1 MAERRKGSRP
11 PEKRRSRPS
20 GDPPLRR
27 EVPADSRPQT
37 PPRPPKN
44 RAQRRAKGK
53 RSSPPPSRP
62 GAYTGQREEIAE
74 RTIRLRNK
82 RAQGQMRRRR
92 RRRRLMHV
100 ALVTIGLIA
109 CMVFSLKVLFQV
121 NGVRIDL
128 GESSVY
134 YQLPQLAAESSPASG
149 SQSQPADSSSQAA
162 SSAPPEETP
171 VPESQ
176 PAADP
181 ASAPDSAAQSAPA
194 SDAAEPADGTADQAA
209 DTEPP
214 AAGVG
219 VAGVVRED
227 QPAPTEQPTSGEQ
240 PDFAAQPDSSAAQS
254 GAASSASTTPATRQG
269 ATVVQAD
276 YQLPD
281 VSYTVAQVV
290 ETMGVSLGDHLLEMD
305 LEAMAQ
311 TLEQQLPWLENVR
324 VRYRLPNTLVVQADP
339 AHPRY
344 ALVSEDQWA
353 TVSSRLKVLQLDSQQ
368 PQGLVSLDAGKAA
381 VQVGQQLVL
390 QTDPEPVD
398 EAAILGQEDLSNEEK
413 AAALEQARQEAQT
426 AAQEASN
433 QRMESLQ
440 LLLQTLDKWNLS
452 AGVTSVTVADDME
465 MQFGYQGRIQVLVG
479 TSNQLDYK
487 IQFSAEILA
496 HQLSASDRGTL
507 DSSNILSSG
516 ELQPVFSR
524 DIS

>member
-27 EVPADSRPQT
+27 EAPADSRPQT

-53 RSSPPPSRP
+53 RSSPHPSRP

-82 RAQGQMRRRR
+82 RAQGKMRRRR

-149 SQSQPADSSSQAA
+149 SQSQPADSGSQAA

-176 PAADP
+176 PAADS
-181 ASAPDSAAQSAPA
+181 ASAPGSAAQSAPA

-227 QPAPTEQPTSGEQ
+227 QPAPTE
-240 PDFAAQPDSSAAQS
+240 QPDSSAAQS

-344 ALVSEDQWA
+344 ALASEDQWA

-413 AAALEQARQEAQT
+413 TAALEKARQEAQT

-452 AGVTSVTVADDME
+452 ADVTSVTVADDME

>member
-27 EVPADSRPQT
+27 EAPADSRPQT

-134 YQLPQLAAESSPASG
+134 YQLPQLAAESSPATG
-149 SQSQPADSSSQAA
+149 SQSQPADSGSQAA

-176 PAADP
+176 PAADS
-181 ASAPDSAAQSAPA
+181 ASAPGSAAQSAPA

-209 DTEPP
+209 DTDPP

-227 QPAPTEQPTSGEQ
+227 QPAPTE
-240 PDFAAQPDSSAAQS
+240 QPDSSAAQS

-344 ALVSEDQWA
+344 ALASEDQWA

-413 AAALEQARQEAQT
+413 AAALEKARQEAQT

-452 AGVTSVTVADDME
+452 ADVTSVTVADDME

>member
-27 EVPADSRPQT
+27 EAPADSRPQT

-149 SQSQPADSSSQAA
+149 SQSQPADSGSQAA

-176 PAADP
+176 PAADS
-181 ASAPDSAAQSAPA
+181 ASAPGSAAQSAPA

-227 QPAPTEQPTSGEQ
+227 QPAPAE
-240 PDFAAQPDSSAAQS
+240 QPDSSAAQS

-344 ALVSEDQWA
+344 ALASEDQWA

-390 QTDPEPVD
+390 HTDPEPVD

-413 AAALEQARQEAQT
+413 AAALEKARQEAQT

-452 AGVTSVTVADDME
+452 ADVTSVTVADDME

>member
-27 EVPADSRPQT
+27 EAPADSRPQT

-100 ALVTIGLIA
+100 VLVTIGLIA

-149 SQSQPADSSSQAA
+149 SQSQPADSGSQAA

-176 PAADP
+176 PAADS
-181 ASAPDSAAQSAPA
+181 ASAPGSAAQSAPA

-227 QPAPTEQPTSGEQ
+227 QPAPAE
-240 PDFAAQPDSSAAQS
+240 QPDSSAAQS

-344 ALVSEDQWA
+344 ALASEDQWA

-413 AAALEQARQEAQT
+413 AAALEKARQEAQT

-433 QRMESLQ
+433 QRMESLR

-452 AGVTSVTVADDME
+452 ADVTSVTVADDME

>member
-27 EVPADSRPQT
+27 EAPADSRPQT

-149 SQSQPADSSSQAA
+149 SQSQPADSGSQAA

-176 PAADP
+176 PAVDS
-181 ASAPDSAAQSAPA
+181 ASAPGSAAQSAPA

-227 QPAPTEQPTSGEQ
+227 QPAPTE
-240 PDFAAQPDSSAAQS
+240 QPDSSAAQS

-344 ALVSEDQWA
+344 ALASEDQWA

-413 AAALEQARQEAQT
+413 AAALEKARQEAQT

-452 AGVTSVTVADDME
+452 ADVTSVTVADDME

>member
-27 EVPADSRPQT
+27 EAPADSRPQT

-134 YQLPQLAAESSPASG
+134 YQLPQLAAESSPASD
-149 SQSQPADSSSQAA
+149 SQSQPADSGSQAA

-176 PAADP
+176 PAADS
-181 ASAPDSAAQSAPA
+181 ASAPGSAAQSAPA

-227 QPAPTEQPTSGEQ
+227 QPAPAE
-240 PDFAAQPDSSAAQS
+240 QPDSSAAQS

-344 ALVSEDQWA
+344 ALASEDQWA

-413 AAALEQARQEAQT
+413 AAALEKARQEAQT

-452 AGVTSVTVADDME
+452 ADVTSVTVADDME

>member
-27 EVPADSRPQT
+27 EAPADSRPQT

-100 ALVTIGLIA
+100 VLVTIGLIA

-149 SQSQPADSSSQAA
+149 SQSQPADSGSQAA

-176 PAADP
+176 PAADS
-181 ASAPDSAAQSAPA
+181 ASAPGSAAQSAPA

-227 QPAPTEQPTSGEQ
+227 QPAPAE
-240 PDFAAQPDSSAAQS
+240 QPDSSAAQS

-344 ALVSEDQWA
+344 ALASEDQWA

-413 AAALEQARQEAQT
+413 AAALEKARQEAQT

-452 AGVTSVTVADDME
+452 ADVTSVTVADDME
-465 MQFGYQGRIQVLVG
+465 MQFGYQSRIQVLVG

>member
-27 EVPADSRPQT
+27 EAPADSRPQT

-134 YQLPQLAAESSPASG
+134 YQLPQLAAESSPASD
-149 SQSQPADSSSQAA
+149 SQSQPADSGSQAA

-176 PAADP
+176 PAADS
-181 ASAPDSAAQSAPA
+181 ASAPGSAAQSAPA

-227 QPAPTEQPTSGEQ
+227 QPAPTE
-240 PDFAAQPDSSAAQS
+240 QPDSSAAQS

-344 ALVSEDQWA
+344 ALASEDQWA

-413 AAALEQARQEAQT
+413 AAALEKARQEAQT

-452 AGVTSVTVADDME
+452 ADVTSVTVADDME

>member
-27 EVPADSRPQT
+27 EAPADSRPQT

-134 YQLPQLAAESSPASG
+134 YQLPQLAAESSPASD

-176 PAADP
+176 PAADS
-181 ASAPDSAAQSAPA
+181 ASAPGSAAQSAPA

-227 QPAPTEQPTSGEQ
+227 QPAPAE
-240 PDFAAQPDSSAAQS
+240 QPDSSAAQS

-344 ALVSEDQWA
+344 ALASEDQWA

-413 AAALEQARQEAQT
+413 AAALEKARQEAQT
-426 AAQEASN
+426 AAQEASD

-452 AGVTSVTVADDME
+452 ADVTSVTVADDME

>member
-27 EVPADSRPQT
+27 EAPADSRPQT

-134 YQLPQLAAESSPASG
+134 YQLPQLAAESSPATG
-149 SQSQPADSSSQAA
+149 SQSQPADSGSQAA

-176 PAADP
+176 PAADS
-181 ASAPDSAAQSAPA
+181 ASAPGSATQSAPA

-227 QPAPTEQPTSGEQ
+227 QPAPTE
-240 PDFAAQPDSSAAQS
+240 QPDSSAAQS

-290 ETMGVSLGDHLLEMD
+290 ETMGISLGDHLLEMD
-305 LEAMAQ
+305 LEAMAR

-344 ALVSEDQWA
+344 ALASEDQWA

-413 AAALEQARQEAQT
+413 AAALEKARQEAQT

-433 QRMESLQ
+433 QRMESLR

-452 AGVTSVTVADDME
+452 ADVTSVTVADDME

>member
-27 EVPADSRPQT
+27 EAPADSRPQT

-149 SQSQPADSSSQAA
+149 SQSQPADSGSQAA

-176 PAADP
+176 PAADS
-181 ASAPDSAAQSAPA
+181 ASAPGSAAQSAPA

-227 QPAPTEQPTSGEQ
+227 QPAPAE
-240 PDFAAQPDSSAAQS
+240 QPDSSAAQS

-344 ALVSEDQWA
+344 ALASEDQWA

-413 AAALEQARQEAQT
+413 AAALEKARQEAQT

-452 AGVTSVTVADDME
+452 ADVTSVTVADDME

>member
-27 EVPADSRPQT
+27 EAPADSRPQT

-100 ALVTIGLIA
+100 VLVTIGLIA

-149 SQSQPADSSSQAA
+149 SQSQPADSGSQAA

-176 PAADP
+176 PAADS
-181 ASAPDSAAQSAPA
+181 ASAPGSAAQSAPA

-227 QPAPTEQPTSGEQ
+227 QPTPTE
-240 PDFAAQPDSSAAQS
+240 QPDSSAAQS

-344 ALVSEDQWA
+344 ALASEDQWA

-413 AAALEQARQEAQT
+413 AAALEKARQEAQT

-452 AGVTSVTVADDME
+452 ADVTSVTVADDME
-465 MQFGYQGRIQVLVG
+465 MQFGYQSRIQVLVG

>member
-27 EVPADSRPQT
+27 EAPADSRPQT

-134 YQLPQLAAESSPASG
+134 YQLPQLAAESSPATG
-149 SQSQPADSSSQAA
+149 SQSQPADSGSQAA

-176 PAADP
+176 PAADS
-181 ASAPDSAAQSAPA
+181 ASAPGSAAQSAPA

-227 QPAPTEQPTSGEQ
+227 QPAPTE
-240 PDFAAQPDSSAAQS
+240 QPDSSAAQS

-305 LEAMAQ
+305 LEAMAR

-344 ALVSEDQWA
+344 ALASEDQWA

-413 AAALEQARQEAQT
+413 AAALEKARQEAQT

-452 AGVTSVTVADDME
+452 ADVTSVTVADDME

>member
-27 EVPADSRPQT
+27 EAPADSRPQT

-134 YQLPQLAAESSPASG
+134 YQLPQLAAESSPATG
-149 SQSQPADSSSQAA
+149 SQSQPADSGSQAA

-176 PAADP
+176 PAADS
-181 ASAPDSAAQSAPA
+181 ASAPGSAAQSAPA

-227 QPAPTEQPTSGEQ
+227 QPAPAE
-240 PDFAAQPDSSAAQS
+240 QPDSSAAQS

-344 ALVSEDQWA
+344 ALASEDQWA

-413 AAALEQARQEAQT
+413 AAAMEKARQEAQT

-452 AGVTSVTVADDME
+452 ADVTSVTVADDME

>member
-27 EVPADSRPQT
+27 EAPADSRPQT

-149 SQSQPADSSSQAA
+149 SQSQPADSGSQAA

-176 PAADP
+176 PAADS
-181 ASAPDSAAQSAPA
+181 ASAPGSAAQSAPA

-227 QPAPTEQPTSGEQ
+227 QPAPAE
-240 PDFAAQPDSSAAQS
+240 QPDSSAAQS

-344 ALVSEDQWA
+344 AMASEDQWA

-413 AAALEQARQEAQT
+413 AAAMEKARQEAQT

-433 QRMESLQ
+433 QRMESLR

-452 AGVTSVTVADDME
+452 ADVTSVTVADDME

>member
-27 EVPADSRPQT
+27 EAPADSRPQT

-149 SQSQPADSSSQAA
+149 SQSQPADSGSQAA

-176 PAADP
+176 PAADS
-181 ASAPDSAAQSAPA
+181 ASAPGSAAQSAPA

-227 QPAPTEQPTSGEQ
+227 QPAPTE
-240 PDFAAQPDSSAAQS
+240 QPDSSAAQS

-344 ALVSEDQWA
+344 ALASEDQWA

-413 AAALEQARQEAQT
+413 AAALEKARQEAQA

-452 AGVTSVTVADDME
+452 ADVTSVTVADDME